1 MWPGLA
7 ESLGMDPVPMLVIS
21 GPPGVG
27 KTTAAWEV
35 FSRAAERDEA
45 PAMADL
51 DLLGAAWPAPEDD
64 PFQHRLK
71 VRNLAAVWSNFRE
84 TGSRCLIVAAVIETG
99 AELEMLG
106 SAVGADMLLCR
117 LTASDDT
124 LAARIQDRGR
134 EFGDDLSKLVKR
146 SAELSD
152 LLNSRDVSDLVVD
165 TEGRPVGEVADAL
178 LAAWR
183 H

>member
-1 MWPGLA
+1 
-7 ESLGMDPVPMLVIS
+7 MLVIS

-27 KTTAAWEV
+27 KTTVAWEV

-45 PAMADL
+45 PAMVDL

-71 VRNLAAVWSNFRE
+71 ARNLAAVWANFRE
-84 TGSRCLIVAAVIETG
+84 TGSRCLVVAAVIETS

-106 SAVGADMLLCR
+106 SAVDSDVFLCR

-124 LAARIQDRGR
+124 LADRIRARGR
-134 EFGDDLSKLVKR
+134 EFGDDLSKLVER
-146 SAELSD
+146 SSVLSEL
-152 LLNSRDVSDLVVD
+152 LSRHDVADVAITTD
-165 TEGRPVGEVADAL
+165 GRPVGEVADSL